1 MALVDRFLPAAAFAA
16 LLAREEEMRE
26 VAFATARADMDRL
39 LAEAVA
45 DTHTYRPEDVDSALF
60 AVCAFADEAV
70 LASDWPG
77 RGEWLRRSLQRER
90 FGTVNA
96 GEEFYVRLAELCEQ
110 AADERAARSIPASQ
124 VAQAVQ
130 PAQAG
135 KSGQPGQSNL
145 GAPSPF
151 FEDEGRA
158 ALREVL
164 EVYAACLTL
173 GFTGRYYGDAGRER
187 LAAITR
193 ESLDRLMVRGPG
205 LGGKIFPEAYAD
217 RQPTPP
223 PPLYRQVARMAVFV
237 VVPLL
242 TALYLHG
249 AYAALLTA
257 WVQDW
262 LRALG

>member
-16 LLAREEEMRE
+16 LLAREPEMRE
-26 VAFATARADMDRL
+26 ADFATARADMDRL

-77 RGEWLRRSLQRER
+77 RNEWLRRSLQRER

-130 PAQAG
+130 PAQA
-135 KSGQPGQSNL
+135 SQTV
-145 GAPSPF
+145 PSPL
-151 FEDEGRA
+151 FEDESRA

-223 PPLYRQVARMAVFV
+223 PPLYKQVARLAVFV

>member
-16 LLAREEEMRE
+16 LLAREPEMRE
-26 VAFATARADMDRL
+26 ADFATARADMDRL

-77 RGEWLRRSLQRER
+77 RNEWLRRSLQRER

-130 PAQAG
+130 PGQSGAVGQAG
-135 KSGQPGQSNL
+135 PCGPQ
-145 GAPSPF
+145 PF
-151 FEDEGRA
+151 FADESRA

-223 PPLYRQVARMAVFV
+223 PPLYKQVARLAVFI
-237 VVPLL
+237 VVPFL